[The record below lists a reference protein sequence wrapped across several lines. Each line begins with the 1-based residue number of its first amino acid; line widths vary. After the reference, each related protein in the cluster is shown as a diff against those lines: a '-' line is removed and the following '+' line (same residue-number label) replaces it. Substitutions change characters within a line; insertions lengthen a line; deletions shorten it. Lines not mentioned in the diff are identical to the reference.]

1 MLRFMPPTR
10 LPGGANKLVEL
21 VPAPAITAL
30 PSPRTKPPW
39 GHLSR
44 WTGDPLGLLEEG
56 GQLGPLFALRLWRPA
71 IVGYT
76 PDWNRFVLGD
86 LVGFRSRGSLSQLSP
101 YLSAGLVATDAPA
114 HRARRAEMNPAFH
127 RKQVTRQFA
136 EAFAAQSAK
145 QLPAGEFD
153 VVAWS
158 SSLIRLF
165 IEDAFLGSGFPRPV
179 LDSFLAPLDL
189 PMPGPLLRRPIRIRR
204 MNRALTAA
212 FGQPEPGTLAPMFAA
227 LPGGL
232 EEARVAVAAA
242 YDTTAHAL
250 AFALWELAARPDLND
265 PAATSM
271 VVDEALRLYPSGWIG
286 SRVATA
292 DTSFA
297 GHEIPAGRMV
307 LYSPY
312 LTHRSAELW
321 PDPLAFRPERFNDPL
336 PAWGYIPFAAGERT
350 CLGSALA
357 TTMLRAAVGAFAG
370 SGLRRIS
377 GDGRPRGG
385 LTLTPRGPLIL
396 HRAAAT
402 H

>member
-1 MLRFMPPTR
+1 M
-10 LPGGANKLVEL
+10 VEL
-21 VPAPAITAL
+21 VPAPAITGL

-44 WTGDPLGLLEEG
+44 WTGDSLGLLEEG
-56 GQLGPLFALRLWRPA
+56 GQLGPMFSLRLWRPA

-101 YLSAGLVATDAPA
+101 YLSAGLVATDAPE
-114 HRARRAEMNPAFH
+114 HRARRAEVNPAFH

-136 EAFAAQSAK
+136 DSFAAQSVEH
-145 QLPAGEFD
+145 LPAGEFD
-153 VVAWS
+153 AVAWS
-158 SSLIRLF
+158 SALIRRF
-165 IEDAFLGSGFPRPV
+165 IRDSFLGSGFPTAV
-179 LDSFLAPLDL
+179 LDSFLAPLDM

-204 MNRALTAA
+204 MNRALQEA
-212 FGQPEPGTLAPMFAA
+212 FAQPQPGTLAPMFAA
-227 LPGGL
+227 LPGGID
-232 EEARVAVAAA
+232 EARVAVAAA

-250 AFALWELAARPDLND
+250 AFALWELASRPDLNK
-265 PAATSM
+265 AEATSL

-286 SRVATA
+286 SRVATVH
-292 DTSFA
+292 TSFA
-297 GHEIPAGRMV
+297 GHPIPAGRMV

-312 LTHRSAELW
+312 LTHRSPELW
-321 PDPLAFRPERFNDPL
+321 PDPLDFRPERFTEPL

-357 TTMLRAAVGAFAG
+357 TTMLRSAIGAFAD
-370 SGLRRIS
+370 SGLRRVS

-385 LTLTPRGPLIL
+385 LTLSPRGPLVL
-396 HRAAAT
+396 HRTVPA